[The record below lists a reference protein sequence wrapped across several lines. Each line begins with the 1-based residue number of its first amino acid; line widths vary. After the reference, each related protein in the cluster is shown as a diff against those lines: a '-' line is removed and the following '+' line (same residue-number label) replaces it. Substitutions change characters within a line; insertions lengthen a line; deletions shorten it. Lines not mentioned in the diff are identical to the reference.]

1 MKNQNDLI
9 FSIVAVVVFL
19 IVFCVCFFTKP
30 QVGAPPAPEQVNL
43 SDPALPSNVVP
54 VMANALPGGSNSSG
68 SGGGGGGGGAMGR
81 PGSAPAAGSGPQ
93 MMAAQS
99 TSVGGGAPAN
109 GRPADTQL
117 GGGPS
122 R

>member
-54 VMANALPGGSNSSG
+54 VMANALPGGGSG
-68 SGGGGGGGGAMGR
+68 GAGGGGGTMGR
-81 PGSAPAAGSGPQ
+81 PGAANVGSGPS
-93 MMAAQS
+93 MMSAQS
-99 TSVGGGAPAN
+99 TSVGGGSAGPISA
-109 GRPADTQL
+109 RPADVQM
-117 GGGPS
+117 GGGPG